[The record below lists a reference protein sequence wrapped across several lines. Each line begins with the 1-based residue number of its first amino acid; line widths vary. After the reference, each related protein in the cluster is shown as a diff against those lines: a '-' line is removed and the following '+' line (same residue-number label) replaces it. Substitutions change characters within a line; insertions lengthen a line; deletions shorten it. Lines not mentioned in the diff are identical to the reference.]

1 MLKELTASI
10 AAGADVN
17 KPVQSGSKKTALH
30 VAAACGDLK
39 CLDLL
44 LDANADVLSF
54 DADNRCPLALACMH
68 GQGEAAS
75 RLLAATAPKHV
86 RPLLS
91 VPDENGW
98 TCLHHAV
105 SGGSLRA
112 VEELLRAGAEDLRT
126 GTGACAREKTG
137 RTPFHLAASVR
148 PAKKKTQPKPKPKP
162 KPQRSPSPSP
172 QPEPEPG
179 PGPEPQRE
187 PDLPPEP
194 EPERVPSRWW
204 RRA

>member
-86 RPLLS
+86 RPLLG

-148 PAKKKTQPKPKPKP
+148 PAKTTATPTSTPTPT
-162 KPQRSPSPSP
+162 PSPTLNLTLAP
-172 QPEPEPG
+172 ALALARARG
-179 PGPEPQRE
+179 RTRTRT
-187 PDLPPEP
+187 LN
-194 EPERVPSRWW
+194 RTRWG
-204 RRA
+204 RSV

>member
-1 MLKELTASI
+1 MQAAMFKELTASI
-10 AAGADVN
+10 ATGADVN
-17 KPVQSGSKKTALH
+17 RPVQSGSSKTALH

-44 LDANADVLSF
+44 LGANADVLRF

-68 GQGEAAS
+68 GQGEAVS
-75 RLLAATAPKHV
+75 RLLAATAPKHL
-86 RPLLS
+86 RPLLG

-112 VEELLRAGAEDLRT
+112 VEELLRAGAGDLRT

-148 PAKKKTQPKPKPKP
+148 RETQPPTPE
-162 KPQRSPSPSP
+162 PSPSP
-172 QPEPEPG
+172 QPHP
-179 PGPEPQRE
+179 
-187 PDLPPEP
+187 
-194 EPERVPSRWW
+194 
-204 RRA
+204 

>member
-86 RPLLS
+86 RPLLG

-112 VEELLRAGAEDLRT
+112 VEELLRAGADDLRT

-148 PAKKKTQPKPKPKP
+148 PAKKKNRNPAPTPTPTPTLTLTLAP
-162 KPQRSPSPSP
+162 ARARARTRTRTLNRTRWGRS
-172 QPEPEPG
+172 
-179 PGPEPQRE
+179 
-187 PDLPPEP
+187 
-194 EPERVPSRWW
+194 V
-204 RRA
+204 